1 MLKMQHVINRYMFVV
16 INCLLLAMILSSCA
30 RSAQNAMHAA
40 ENYEKLA
47 QNAKRVAQSA
57 EKSHINLN
65 VNKAHSGENFLDT
78 VKDVVGFASNANS
91 TDISFIDEET
101 MQKLLTYIGVIT
113 AFLLIIY
120 YSKK

>member
-16 INCLLLAMILSSCA
+16 INCLLLAMVLSSCA

-57 EKSHINLN
+57 EKSHIN
-65 VNKAHSGENFLDT
+65 VNSNTAKSGKSLFES
-78 VKDVVGFASNANS
+78 VKDVVSLANNMNS
-91 TDISFIDEET
+91 IDVSSIDEET
-101 MQKLLTYIGVIT
+101 KQTLLTYIGVIS

>member
-1 MLKMQHVINRYMFVV
+1 MFVV
-16 INCLLLAMILSSCA
+16 INCLLLAMVLSSCA

-57 EKSHINLN
+57 EKSHIN
-65 VNKAHSGENFLDT
+65 VNSNTAKSGKSLFES
-78 VKDVVGFASNANS
+78 VKDVVSLANNMNS
-91 TDISFIDEET
+91 IDVSSIDEET
-101 MQKLLTYIGVIT
+101 KQTLLTYIGVIS